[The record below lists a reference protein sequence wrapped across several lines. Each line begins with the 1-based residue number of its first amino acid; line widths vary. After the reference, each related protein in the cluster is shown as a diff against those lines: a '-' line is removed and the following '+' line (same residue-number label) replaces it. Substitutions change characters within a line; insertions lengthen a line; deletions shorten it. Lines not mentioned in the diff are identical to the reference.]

1 MARKPTEDPDL
12 DDDFKDPPPAT
23 ANDRANEEADVDTEA
38 DEGKSK
44 SVGKSVGKTLPT
56 SVGRKNPTD
65 SPTDSPTVPKS
76 IFGTNRKANIKGR
89 KLHPLHCSDQKN
101 LTLREH
107 LIGALAILADR
118 EGMASQPGKVAD
130 YLLEYAFSKLAPD
143 VLAEAYQDVCD
154 DIGMQNDRL

>member
-1 MARKPTEDPDL
+1 MARKPAEDPEL
-12 DDDFKDPPPAT
+12 DDDFNDVAPAT
-23 ANDRANEEADVDTEA
+23 ADDRADGEGDAGAEAVED
-38 DEGKSK
+38 KSK
-44 SVGKSVGKTLPT
+44 SVGKTVGKSRPT

-65 SPTDSPTVPKS
+65 SPTDPKS
-76 IFGTNRKANIKGR
+76 IFGNNRKANIKGR
-89 KLHPLHCSDQKN
+89 KLHPLQRSDQKN

-107 LIGALAILADR
+107 LIGALALLADR

-154 DIGMQNDRL
+154 DIGVENDRLN

>member
-1 MARKPTEDPDL
+1 VARKPTEDPEL
-12 DDDFKDPPPAT
+12 DDDFNDPAPAT
-23 ANDRANEEADVDTEA
+23 ADDRADGADDDAPEA
-38 DEGKSK
+38 DEVKSK
-44 SVGKSVGKTLPT
+44 SVGKSVGKTRPT

-65 SPTDSPTVPKS
+65 SPTVPKS
-76 IFGTNRKANIKGR
+76 IFGTDRKANVKGR
-89 KLHPLHCSDQKN
+89 KLHPLQCSDQKN

-130 YLLEYAFSKLAPD
+130 HLLEYAFSKLAPD

-154 DIGMQNDRL
+154 DIGMQNDRV

>member
-1 MARKPTEDPDL
+1 MARKPAEDPEL
-12 DDDFKDPPPAT
+12 DDDFKDVAPAT
-23 ANDRANEEADVDTEA
+23 ADDRAD
-38 DEGKSK
+38 DEGDGGADNTEEQSK
-44 SVGKSVGKTLPT
+44 SVGKTVGKNRPT

-65 SPTDSPTVPKS
+65 SLTSSKS
-76 IFGTNRKANIKGR
+76 IFGTDRKANVKGR
-89 KLHPLHCSDQKN
+89 KLHPLQLSDQKN

-130 YLLEYAFSKLAPD
+130 YLLEYAFKNLAPD

-154 DIGMQNDRL
+154 ENGFENDRLK

>member
-1 MARKPTEDPDL
+1 MARKPAEDPEL
-12 DDDFKDPPPAT
+12 DDDFNDVAPAT
-23 ANDRANEEADVDTEA
+23 ADDRADEEGDVGTEDA
-38 DEGKSK
+38 EEKRK
-44 SVGKSVGKTLPT
+44 PVGKTVGKNRPT

-65 SPTDSPTVPKS
+65 SPTVPKS
-76 IFGTNRKANIKGR
+76 IFGTDRKANVKGR
-89 KLHPLHCSDQKN
+89 KLHPLQCSDQKN

-130 YLLEYAFSKLAPD
+130 HLLEYAFSQLAPD

-154 DIGMQNDRL
+154 DIGMPNDRL